1 MKVYKIVV
9 IAVLLCSRV
18 EAFNS
23 FVSSKPVGGKPIS
36 SSGKS
41 SSKIVSTD
49 EQSLNSQFVEGSYDQ
64 NFEGNDSG
72 TVESNQVGQ
81 KGKSNKRF
89 LELSFNA
96 SGASTKELNSAA
108 AQKADSVF
116 QRLGT
121 SLQDVVAA
129 ISRMSAQAYKQ
140 FIAYF
145 FKSNKIHPE
154 TPEQAAIAIAE
165 SSSSQVVN
173 ALSSLGVPVYHPLHL
188 KVSKQSFQIVQPE
201 EQFEARQGVSTL
213 SKPQAITL
221 PVEGQVTQVVETF
234 EPVDVNAQQKSVIT
248 SDLQAGISLK
258 QQLQQALKDKKEL
271 AKFGAKQN
279 NKGKFSDASNAVTTL
294 NARIKLLDNQIA
306 EQKVL
311 NRSLKV
317 RADEDF
323 IPAPQPAVKLEPEV
337 DASSLQ
343 PSLQK
348 STVIPNR
355 FMPNLQKS
363 VQNQLNQ
370 ETQVQQSINKK
381 PLRKNQRPRP
391 SQRPKKQQ
399 KGSKDLQDEFFD
411 ENPMQRSVSEDMFT
425 SDSPLI
431 SEDMF
436 EVVSSTDSYATS
448 DNFGI
453 QDIHNNLGNQNT
465 LVVGSNPMGVN
476 NQTVVTGART
486 L

>member
-1 MKVYKIVV
+1 MKIYKILV

-18 EAFNS
+18 EAWNH

-41 SSKIVSTD
+41 SSKIFSTD
-49 EQSLNSQFVEGSYDQ
+49 EQSLNSTFVEGRYDQ
-64 NFEGNDSG
+64 NSEGNGSNA
-72 TVESNQVGQ
+72 VESNQVGQ
-81 KGKSNKRF
+81 KGKSQRLVF
-89 LELSFNA
+89 GSYRA
-96 SGASTKELNSAA
+96 SSKELNSAA

-145 FKSNKIHPE
+145 FKSNKVHPE
-154 TPEQAAIAIAE
+154 TPVEVAIAITE
-165 SSSSQVVN
+165 SSPSGVVN
-173 ALSSLGVPVYHPLHL
+173 ALSLLGVPVHNPLHSS
-188 KVSKQSFQIVQPE
+188 VSKRSESIVQPE
-201 EQFEARQGVSTL
+201 EQFEARQVVSTL
-213 SKPQAITL
+213 SKPQGITL
-221 PVEGQVTQVVETF
+221 PVEGQATQAVEIF
-234 EPVDVNAQQKSVIT
+234 EPVDVNAQQKFVIT

-258 QQLQQALKDKKEL
+258 QQLQKALKDR
-271 AKFGAKQN
+271 AKFKAKQN
-279 NKGKFSDASNAVTTL
+279 NKGKFSDASSAVTTL
-294 NARIKLLDNQIA
+294 NARIKLLKTQIA

-323 IPAPQPAVKLEPEV
+323 IPAPQPAVKLEPEA
-337 DASSLQ
+337 DFQ
-343 PSLQK
+343 TNLQK
-348 STVIPNR
+348 STVIPDR
-355 FMPNLQKS
+355 FMPNQHRS
-363 VQNQLNQ
+363 SQNQAIPEKQ
-370 ETQVQQSINKK
+370 MQQSVNKK

-399 KGSKDLQDEFFD
+399 KGSKDLQDEFSD

-436 EVVSSTDSYATS
+436 DIVSSTDSYATS

-453 QDIHNNLGNQNT
+453 QDIYNNLGNQNA

-476 NQTVVTGART
+476 NQTEFTGART

>member
-1 MKVYKIVV
+1 MKIYKILV

-18 EAFNS
+18 EAWNP

-41 SSKIVSTD
+41 SSKIFSTD
-49 EQSLNSQFVEGSYDQ
+49 EQSLNSTFVEGRYDQ
-64 NFEGNDSG
+64 NSEGNGSNA
-72 TVESNQVGQ
+72 VESNQVGQ
-81 KGKSNKRF
+81 KGKSQRLVF
-89 LELSFNA
+89 GSYRA
-96 SGASTKELNSAA
+96 SSKELNSAA

-145 FKSNKIHPE
+145 FKSNKVHPE
-154 TPEQAAIAIAE
+154 TPVEVAIAITE
-165 SSSSQVVN
+165 SSPSGVVN
-173 ALSSLGVPVYHPLHL
+173 ALSSLGVPVHNSLHSS
-188 KVSKQSFQIVQPE
+188 VSKRLESTVQPE
-201 EQFEARQGVSTL
+201 EQFEARQVVFTS
-213 SKPQAITL
+213 SKPQGITL
-221 PVEGQVTQVVETF
+221 PVEGQATQAVEIF
-234 EPVDVNAQQKSVIT
+234 EPVDVNAQQKFVIT

-258 QQLQQALKDKKEL
+258 QQLQKALKDR
-271 AKFGAKQN
+271 AKFKAKQN
-279 NKGKFSDASNAVTTL
+279 NKGKFS
-294 NARIKLLDNQIA
+294 
-306 EQKVL
+306 E
-311 NRSLKV
+311 KV

-323 IPAPQPAVKLEPEV
+323 IPAPQPAVKLEPEA
-337 DASSLQ
+337 DFQ
-343 PSLQK
+343 TNLQK
-348 STVIPNR
+348 STVIPDR
-355 FMPNLQKS
+355 FMPNQHRS
-363 VQNQLNQ
+363 SQNQAIPEKQ
-370 ETQVQQSINKK
+370 MQQSVNKK

-399 KGSKDLQDEFFD
+399 KGSKDLQDEFSD

-436 EVVSSTDSYATS
+436 DIVSSTDSYATS

-453 QDIHNNLGNQNT
+453 QDIYNNLGNQNA

-476 NQTVVTGART
+476 NQTEFTGART